1 MSSTSANSF
10 ALSGAQDGLY
20 APYKVATWN
29 DIPDGQKDTGGLW
42 TSDYGGYISIGCNA
56 TKVGTCPKTIKEL
69 DNPAYK
75 NMVALNGDPTES
87 NSAFQGVWALAL
99 ANGGSADDI
108 QPGIDYVKKLKR
120 RGHLQQDPGD
130 AATVASGAT
139 PIVLDWDYLNV
150 AEGTELAKKGQ
161 KWEVND
167 PADGLVSA
175 YYAQAINRSAPH
187 PAAARLWEE
196 YLYSQDPDGGQNLW
210 LKGLRPPDRARGDAE
225 ERLGGPGCCRQ
236 GSARHGQ
243 EPVRPHPGPGD
254 QGDRHRHQE
263 LGGGGSRVTD
273 SHETGGTGST
283 RSRRVPLAWL
293 GLTPFLAYV
302 TLVFLVPIGFILFEA
317 FRRTTTTG
325 ATRDPVT
332 QQFVKHSETTFTLD
346 NIHDSLQGIYRTSLV
361 TSVKLSA
368 ITAILGAIF
377 GLLLATAVVSSSS
390 AFLRQVVTSAAAV
403 TANFG
408 GIPLAFL
415 FIANLD
421 ANSGIVTLFLQ
432 DHFGISLQ
440 DDLGLQ
446 LPELSGL
453 SLVYLYFLIPLM
465 VLVMAPALEGL
476 KPQWAEAAENLGASR
491 WTTGGSLLR
500 RSSCPASWGR
510 CCCCSARRS
519 RRTPRRTR
527 STARSP

>member
-1 MSSTSANSF
+1 MQTPRRTRLAGTAALAALGLALAACGSDNSSTPTATGSSSTTTTDWATAQSAEAGGGMEALVAAAQKEGTLNVIALPPTWANYAEIISTFKKKYGIKVNSENPDGASADEINALKSTKGQSSAPDVVDVGNSF

-108 QPGIDYVKKLKR
+108 QPGIDYVKKLNDEGIFNKT
-120 RGHLQQDPGD
+120 QVTP
-130 AATVASGAT
+130 ATVASGAT

-210 LKGLRPPDRARGDAE
+210 LKGYARPIELVAM
-225 ERLGGPGCCRQ
+225 Q
-236 GSARHGQ
+236 KNGSA
-243 EPVRPHPGPGD
+243 D
-254 QGDRHRHQE
+254 QAAVAKVPP
-263 LGGGGSRVTD
+263 VTD
-273 SHETGGTGST
+273 KNPF
-283 RSRRVPLAWL
+283 VP
-293 GLTPFLAYV
+293 TQDQV
-302 TLVFLVPIGFILFEA
+302 T
-317 FRRTTTTG
+317 
-325 ATRDPVT
+325 
-332 QQFVKHSETTFTLD
+332 K
-346 NIHDSLQGIYRTSLV
+346 
-361 TSVKLSA
+361 
-368 ITAILGAIF
+368 
-377 GLLLATAVVSSSS
+377 ATAT
-390 AFLRQVVTSAAAV
+390 VTKNWAAAV
-403 TANFG
+403 AG
-408 GIPLAFL
+408 
-415 FIANLD
+415 
-421 ANSGIVTLFLQ
+421 
-432 DHFGISLQ
+432 
-440 DDLGLQ
+440 
-446 LPELSGL
+446 
-453 SLVYLYFLIPLM
+453 
-465 VLVMAPALEGL
+465 
-476 KPQWAEAAENLGASR
+476 
-491 WTTGGSLLR
+491 
-500 RSSCPASWGR
+500 
-510 CCCCSARRS
+510 
-519 RRTPRRTR
+519 
-527 STARSP
+527 

>member
-1 MSSTSANSF
+1 MQTPRRTRLAGTAALAALGLALAACGSDNSSSPTATGSSSTTTTDWATAQSAEAGGGMEALVAAAQKEGTLNVIALPPTWANYAEIISTFKKKYGIKVNSENPDGASADEINALKSTKGQSSAPDVVDVGNSF

-108 QPGIDYVKKLKR
+108 QPGIDYVKKLNDEGIFNKT
-120 RGHLQQDPGD
+120 QVTP
-130 AATVASGAT
+130 ATVASGAT

-210 LKGLRPPDRARGDAE
+210 LKGYARPIELVAM
-225 ERLGGPGCCRQ
+225 Q
-236 GSARHGQ
+236 KNGSA
-243 EPVRPHPGPGD
+243 D
-254 QGDRHRHQE
+254 QAAVAKVPP
-263 LGGGGSRVTD
+263 VTD
-273 SHETGGTGST
+273 KNPF
-283 RSRRVPLAWL
+283 VP
-293 GLTPFLAYV
+293 TQDQV
-302 TLVFLVPIGFILFEA
+302 T
-317 FRRTTTTG
+317 
-325 ATRDPVT
+325 
-332 QQFVKHSETTFTLD
+332 K
-346 NIHDSLQGIYRTSLV
+346 
-361 TSVKLSA
+361 
-368 ITAILGAIF
+368 
-377 GLLLATAVVSSSS
+377 ATAT
-390 AFLRQVVTSAAAV
+390 VTKNWSAAV
-403 TANFG
+403 
-408 GIPLAFL
+408 
-415 FIANLD
+415 
-421 ANSGIVTLFLQ
+421 SG
-432 DHFGISLQ
+432 
-440 DDLGLQ
+440 
-446 LPELSGL
+446 
-453 SLVYLYFLIPLM
+453 
-465 VLVMAPALEGL
+465 
-476 KPQWAEAAENLGASR
+476 
-491 WTTGGSLLR
+491 
-500 RSSCPASWGR
+500 
-510 CCCCSARRS
+510 
-519 RRTPRRTR
+519 
-527 STARSP
+527 